1 VSAEPVLHL
10 LRARLSRPTT
20 FAVVDWTPLSD
31 VFDYWQ
37 DSSGL
42 ELLVDWR
49 ELSTIDLRPLSTAAA
64 SADQVPWGAALD
76 DCLAPLDL
84 GWIPIDG
91 ESLQITTAAA
101 ASKYRW
107 IEFYPADEF
116 DKLAPR
122 RQTADG
128 LREALAERCGPQS
141 IEEAVL

>member
-1 VSAEPVLHL
+1 LNEPSDAVVSADGSQIAISRPAEQQYDVLLFLERLRKSRGLPARSKYPNELVSAEPVLHL

-84 GWIPIDG
+84 GWIPID
-91 ESLQITTAAA
+91 
-101 ASKYRW
+101 
-107 IEFYPADEF
+107 
-116 DKLAPR
+116 
-122 RQTADG
+122 
-128 LREALAERCGPQS
+128 
-141 IEEAVL
+141 